1 MTGVLYGGGR
11 DWPVQARQETAA
23 ERPELLDWL
32 RSGRLTLVGTD
43 HEPIQAEDW
52 GLLPADARARALADF
67 DRIVRSNAKA
77 AVLFLR

>member
-11 DWPVQARQETAA
+11 GWPVTARESAA
-23 ERPELLDWL
+23 PERPELLDWL
-32 RSGRLTLVGTD
+32 RSGRLTLVGAN
-43 HEPIQAEDW
+43 HEPVQAEDW
-52 GLLPADARARALADF
+52 GLLPADIRTRALADF